1 MGFLLA
7 VYTLWLRELTRF
19 YRQPSRVV
27 GAVGTALLFWAVLGT
42 GISGLSGSD
51 YRAYFLPGA
60 IVMSVMFT
68 CIFANASVIEDRQA
82 GFLQSVLVA
91 PVPRAA
97 IVMGKIL
104 GGATLSTLQG
114 LVLLPFAGTVGASF
128 GLFPLGSLLV
138 SLFLLSFVINAGG
151 FWLAWKSGS
160 SAGFHTLM
168 NLVLLPLWMSS
179 GAVFAASRSSW
190 LEWMMAL
197 NPFTYG
203 VAGVRR
209 GLFPGTEGSLPSP
222 ALCFA
227 VLIGFSVFFYT
238 LSSVVVEKSSEGKAG

>member
-1 MGFLLA
+1 MNFVLA
-7 VYTLWLRELTRF
+7 VYTLWQRELVRF

-27 GAVGTALLFWAVLGT
+27 GAVGTALLFWLVLGS
-42 GISGLSGSD
+42 GIPMVN
-51 YRAYFLPGA
+51 YRAYFFPGT

-68 CIFANASVIEDRQA
+68 CIFSNASVIEDRQA

-114 LVLLPFAGTVGASF
+114 LILLPVAVSVGASF
-128 GLFPLGSLLV
+128 QLLPLSGLV
-138 SLFLLSFVINAGG
+138 AALFLLSFVINGMG
-151 FWLAWKSGS
+151 FWLAWKLE
-160 SAGFHTLM
+160 SAPGFHTIM
-168 NLVLLPLWMSS
+168 NMVLLPLWMAS
-179 GAVFAASRSSW
+179 GAVFASAPSSA
-190 LEWMMAL
+190 MRFFMAV

-209 GLFPGTEGSLPSP
+209 GLFPGTDLGELPTLAFSLS
-222 ALCFA
+222 
-227 VLIGFSVFFYT
+227 VLMGAGLFFYA
-238 LSSVVVEKSSEGKAG
+238 LSSWAVEKSSEGK